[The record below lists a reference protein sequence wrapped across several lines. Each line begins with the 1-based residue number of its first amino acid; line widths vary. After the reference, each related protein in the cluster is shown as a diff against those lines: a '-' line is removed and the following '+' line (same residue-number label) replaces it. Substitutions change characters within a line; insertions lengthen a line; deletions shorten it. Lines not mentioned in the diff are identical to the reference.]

1 MSDERSGTAAA
12 SVFALAERNQ
22 TSAASTHGELVGSS
36 GLVYRPLQ
44 KLGEGGMAEI
54 LLAYAE
60 GTGGFS
66 KLVVLKV
73 MRRYLEGN
81 DDFRGMFLAEARVSA
96 RLNHPNLVQVH
107 EVVDTDIPYMVM
119 EYLEGKPLTKLRGA
133 GAFPREMMLTV
144 ISEALIGLHHAHE
157 AVDFDGS
164 PLNIVHRDVSP
175 HNIFVTY
182 DGVVKVLDF
191 GIAKTVS
198 ASNST
203 KTGEIKGKLSYMAP
217 EQLLGEDVDRRA
229 DVFAMGAVL
238 WELLL
243 GTSMWAGTEQGILMH
258 RLATGQIPRP
268 SANPPL
274 DPELDAILSR
284 ATAGEP
290 ADRYQSALEMQQA
303 LDAYRRRLPRVC
315 SPRDVGEALAQA
327 FAEDRAAERE
337 HVRLALKDPSI
348 PPPPVSDPIPGSD
361 TEVTPPDTSRA
372 ALWWLAAAAIIGL
385 AAFAGSK
392 YLNAPAPAPATDAPS
407 EATPRSAR
415 LVFRVSPAQARVE
428 IDGTPRGTGH
438 FEITV
443 PADTSDHR
451 VVVSAPGHASA
462 SRLVRFDREQ
472 TLDFTLLPEPAAT
485 PAPSEPDS
493 STSASNDT
501 PESGS
506 EASKSGR
513 KSRRAAPAPRR
524 ASPTEPKTAAPEPE
538 KTTQTPADCDPPY
551 YFKNGVKTYRSECL

>member
-1 MSDERSGTAAA
+1 MSEERLGTAAA
-12 SVFALAERNQ
+12 SAFAVTDRGQNSPA
-22 TSAASTHGELVGSS
+22 SARGEMVGSS
-36 GLVYRPLQ
+36 GLAYRPLQ

-133 GAFPREMMLTV
+133 SAFPREMMLTIV
-144 ISEALIGLHHAHE
+144 SEALIGLHHAHE

-164 PLNIVHRDVSP
+164 PLNIVHRDISP

-290 ADRYQSALEMQQA
+290 ADRYQSAIEMQQA

-315 SPRDVGEALAQA
+315 SPRDVGDALARV

-337 HVRLALKDPSI
+337 HVRIALKDPSI
-348 PPPPVSDPIPGSD
+348 PPPTSDPVPGSD
-361 TEVTPPDTSRA
+361 TEITPPETNRS
-372 ALWWLAAAAIIGL
+372 ALWWLAAVAVIGL

-392 YLNAPAPAPATDAPS
+392 YLNAPASPTGVRSATAPP
-407 EATPRSAR
+407 SAR
-415 LVFRVSPAQARVE
+415 LVSPVSP
-428 IDGTPRGTGH
+428 T
-438 FEITV
+438 
-443 PADTSDHR
+443 
-451 VVVSAPGHASA
+451 
-462 SRLVRFDREQ
+462 
-472 TLDFTLLPEPAAT
+472 EPAPTRA
-485 PAPSEPDS
+485 PAAAESPA
-493 STSASNDT
+493 TSASSAVEEPALEAPN
-501 PESGS
+501 S
-506 EASKSGR
+506 ENKP
-513 KSRRAAPAPRR
+513 RRAAPALRR
-524 ASPTEPKTAAPEPE
+524 ARPSEAKAAAPDPA
-538 KTTQTPADCDPPY
+538 TQTSVNCDPPY
-551 YFKNGVKTYRSECL
+551 YFKDGVKTYRSECL

>member
-1 MSDERSGTAAA
+1 MSEQRSGTAAA
-12 SVFALAERNQ
+12 AAFALTERGQNSPA
-22 TSAASTHGELVGSS
+22 SARGEMVGSS
-36 GLVYRPLQ
+36 GLAYRPLQ

-73 MRRYLEGN
+73 MRRYLEGS

-133 GAFPREMMLTV
+133 SAFPREMMLTIV
-144 ISEALIGLHHAHE
+144 SEALIGLQHAHD

-164 PLNIVHRDVSP
+164 PLNIVHRDISP

-191 GIAKTVS
+191 GIAKTAS

-274 DPELDAILSR
+274 DPELYAILSR

-290 ADRYQSALEMQQA
+290 ADRYQTALEMQQA
-303 LDAYRRRLPRVC
+303 LDAYRRRLPRVY
-315 SPRDVGEALAQA
+315 SPRDVGAALARV

-337 HVRLALKDPSI
+337 HVRVALKDPSI
-348 PPPPVSDPIPGSD
+348 PPPASDPVPGSD
-361 TEVTPPDTSRA
+361 TEISPPETNRS
-372 ALWWLAAAAIIGL
+372 ALWWLAAVAVIGL

-392 YLNAPAPAPATDAPS
+392 YLNAPAPSFSPTDVRSATAPPSTRLVVPVSPSEPAPTGAPAEP
-407 EATPRSAR
+407 E
-415 LVFRVSPAQARVE
+415 SPA
-428 IDGTPRGTGH
+428 
-438 FEITV
+438 
-443 PADTSDHR
+443 
-451 VVVSAPGHASA
+451 ASA
-462 SRLVRFDREQ
+462 SSAGE
-472 TLDFTLLPEPAAT
+472 EPALED
-485 PAPSEPDS
+485 PNRGKKP
-493 STSASNDT
+493 
-501 PESGS
+501 
-506 EASKSGR
+506 
-513 KSRRAAPAPRR
+513 RRAAPSTRR
-524 ASPTEPKTAAPEPE
+524 ARPTEPKAAAPDPGVA
-538 KTTQTPADCDPPY
+538 TQTGANCDPPY
-551 YFKNGVKTYRSECL
+551 YFKDGVKTYRSECL